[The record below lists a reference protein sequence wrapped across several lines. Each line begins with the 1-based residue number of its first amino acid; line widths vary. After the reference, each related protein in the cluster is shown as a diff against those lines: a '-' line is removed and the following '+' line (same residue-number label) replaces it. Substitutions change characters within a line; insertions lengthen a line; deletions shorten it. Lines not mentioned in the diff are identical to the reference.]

1 MWTNHFL
8 ICMKGN
14 ISYSCV
20 DESYSYC
27 PKLHC
32 SAWVCWCQV
41 WGKDEAVLCQLS
53 FFVYSVQCCQ
63 SEAVGLN
70 VENIRFKIFIFLPFG
85 DTRIANVAFQG
96 SCVWIDFHPS
106 FPLYFWM
113 SLGGSQGPWWGIFIL
128 SCNGRWLVVIQGP
141 KRILHTYYRVNSA
154 KPKKRSITLSV
165 LCECMVL

>member
-1 MWTNHFL
+1 MNKSFSYLYERQYL
-8 ICMKGN
+8 ILLCWW
-14 ISYSCV
+14 
-20 DESYSYC
+20 
-27 PKLHC
+27 KLF
-32 SAWVCWCQV
+32 
-41 WGKDEAVLCQLS
+41 VLSKTTLLCLSLLMSSLRKRRSSTLSVLS
-53 FFVYSVQCCQ
+53 FLYIVYSCQ
-63 SEAVGLN
+63 SEVVGLN